1 MKLDGAQVEF
11 AAQVEDNLAALRIL
25 EQQSQVQQRATAS
38 AREAVVLTTNQYEA
52 GTAAYT
58 AVVTAQATAL
68 TDEQSLL
75 TTQGSRFAASVAL
88 VAALG
93 GGWDGAMGSAAKGAN

>member
-1 MKLDGAQVEF
+1 MKFDGAQVEF

-25 EQQSQVQQRATAS
+25 EQQSQVQQRAAAS
-38 AREAVVLTTNQYEA
+38 AHEAVVLTTNQYEA

-58 AVVTAQATAL
+58 AVVTAQVTAL

-93 GGWDGAMGSAAKGAN
+93 GGWDGAMGSPAKDAH